1 MFLTIGLVL
10 LGATAVATVWT
21 LRADRRREGFACENR
36 RILLAFAL
44 VNLLAAVALISTQWS
59 G

>member
-10 LGATAVATVWT
+10 LGATAVATVWM
-21 LRADRRREGFACENR
+21 LRADPQREGFVRER
-36 RILLAFAL
+36 RRVMLALSL
-44 VNLLAAVALISTQWS
+44 VNLLAAVTLISTQWP